1 MRKVHSALAIDEEQF
16 MKAFG
21 TWMEQRPGRALT
33 LRTFI
38 ASIKPKLAEARA
50 KGATYEELAS
60 FLRQQGIE
68 CSISTLKAYLA
79 VKRRSKSGGNAAGS
93 RRRTSA
99 KSSPPSVITAQ
110 PGIKG
115 GLTDDQL

>member
-16 MKAFG
+16 TKAFDA
-21 TWMEQRPGRALT
+21 WMEQRPDRART
-33 LRTFI
+33 LKTFI
-38 ASIKPKLAEARA
+38 AGIKPKLAEART
-50 KGATYEELAS
+50 KGATYEELAA

-79 VKRRSKSGGNAAGS
+79 VKRRSKSAGSAAGS

-99 KSSPPSVITAQ
+99 KSPPPPVITAQ